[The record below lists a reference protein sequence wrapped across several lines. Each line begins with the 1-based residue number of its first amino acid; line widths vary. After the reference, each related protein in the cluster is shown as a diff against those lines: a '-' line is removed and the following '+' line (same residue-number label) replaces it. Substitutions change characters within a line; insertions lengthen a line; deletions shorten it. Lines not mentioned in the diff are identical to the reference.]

1 MYKTNQEL
9 LDSTLNKIKTVIE
22 DTEKKLFDIDKNK
35 KKKNEEILKLRKEVK
50 KNDNNK
56 QTYKQKRNNKIKL
69 YLADFLIEY
78 LEKETTIEENNNL
91 INSLKNLLTSY
102 NINIESFKQNKKI
115 KGEVEEI
122 LNEDIE
128 KNIFEEDEDEDEE
141 EFNL

>member
-9 LDSTLNKIKTVIE
+9 LDLTLSKIKTVIE

-35 KKKNEEILKLRKEVK
+35 KKKNEEISKLRKEVK
-50 KNDNNK
+50 KDDNNK
-56 QTYKQKRNNKIKL
+56 QNYKQKRNKKIKL

-91 INSLKNLLTSY
+91 INSLKNILTSY
-102 NINIESFKQNKKI
+102 NINTESFKQNKKI

-122 LNEDIE
+122 LNEDTE
-128 KNIFEEDEDEDEE
+128 KSIFEDNEDEE

>member
-35 KKKNEEILKLRKEVK
+35 KKKNEEISKLRKEVK
-50 KNDNNK
+50 KDDNNK
-56 QTYKQKRNNKIKL
+56 QTYKQKRNSKIKL
-69 YLADFLIEY
+69 YIADFLIEY
-78 LEKETTIEENNNL
+78 LEKETTAEENNNL

-102 NINIESFKQNKKI
+102 NINTESFKQNKKI

-128 KNIFEEDEDEDEE
+128 KNIFEEEEDEE

>member
-1 MYKTNQEL
+1 MYKTNKEL
-9 LDSTLNKIKTVIE
+9 LDSTLSKIKTVIE

-50 KNDNNK
+50 KDDNNK
-56 QTYKQKRNNKIKL
+56 QSYKQKRNNKIKL

-78 LEKETTIEENNNL
+78 LEKETTTEENNNL
-91 INSLKNLLTSY
+91 INSLKNILTSY
-102 NINIESFKQNKKI
+102 NINAESFKQNKKI

-122 LNEDIE
+122 LNEDTE
-128 KNIFEEDEDEDEE
+128 KSIFEDNEDEE

>member
-1 MYKTNQEL
+1 MYKTNKEL
-9 LDSTLNKIKTVIE
+9 LDSTLSKIKTVIE

-50 KNDNNK
+50 KDDNNK

-78 LEKETTIEENNNL
+78 LEKETTTEENNNL
-91 INSLKNLLTSY
+91 INSLKNILTSY
-102 NINIESFKQNKKI
+102 NINAESFKQNKKI

-122 LNEDIE
+122 LNEDTE
-128 KNIFEEDEDEDEE
+128 KSIFEDNEDEE

>member
-9 LDSTLNKIKTVIE
+9 LNSTLSKIKTVIE

-35 KKKNEEILKLRKEVK
+35 KKKNEEISKLRKEVK
-50 KNDNNK
+50 KDDNNK

-78 LEKETTIEENNNL
+78 LEKETTAEENNNL
-91 INSLKNLLTSY
+91 IKSLKNLLTSY
-102 NINIESFKQNKKI
+102 NINTESFKQNKKI

-122 LNEDIE
+122 LNEDTE
-128 KNIFEEDEDEDEE
+128 KSIFEDNEDEE

>member
-9 LDSTLNKIKTVIE
+9 LDLTLSKIKTVIE

-35 KKKNEEILKLRKEVK
+35 KKKNEEISKLRKEVK
-50 KNDNNK
+50 KDDNNK
-56 QTYKQKRNNKIKL
+56 QNYKQKRNNKIKL

-91 INSLKNLLTSY
+91 INSLKNILTSY
-102 NINIESFKQNKKI
+102 NINTESFKQNKKI

-122 LNEDIE
+122 LNEDTE
-128 KNIFEEDEDEDEE
+128 KSIFEDNEDEE

>member
-9 LDSTLNKIKTVIE
+9 LDSTLSKIKTVIE

-35 KKKNEEILKLRKEVK
+35 KKKNEEISKLRKEVK
-50 KNDNNK
+50 KDDNNK

-78 LEKETTIEENNNL
+78 LEKETTTEENNNL

-102 NINIESFKQNKKI
+102 NINTESFKQNKKI

-122 LNEDIE
+122 LNEGTK
-128 KNIFEEDEDEDEE
+128 KNIFEEDEDEDEDE
-141 EFNL
+141 LNL

>member
-9 LDSTLNKIKTVIE
+9 LNSTLNKIKTVIE

-35 KKKNEEILKLRKEVK
+35 KKKNEEISKLRKEVK
-50 KNDNNK
+50 KDDNNK
-56 QTYKQKRNNKIKL
+56 QNYKQKRNNKIKL

-78 LEKETTIEENNNL
+78 LEKETTAEENNNL
-91 INSLKNLLTSY
+91 INSLKNILTSY
-102 NINIESFKQNKKI
+102 NINAESFKQNKKI

-122 LNEDIE
+122 LNEDTE
-128 KNIFEEDEDEDEE
+128 KSIFEDNEDEE